1 MGATPSGG
9 SLQKVLLTV
18 TTRKLTIEDMFSK
31 VFTSQFLNL
40 F

>member
-1 MGATPSGG
+1 MSTTPSGG

-18 TTRKLTIEDMFSK
+18 TTRKLTIEDMISK
-31 VFTSQFLNL
+31 VFTSQVLKL